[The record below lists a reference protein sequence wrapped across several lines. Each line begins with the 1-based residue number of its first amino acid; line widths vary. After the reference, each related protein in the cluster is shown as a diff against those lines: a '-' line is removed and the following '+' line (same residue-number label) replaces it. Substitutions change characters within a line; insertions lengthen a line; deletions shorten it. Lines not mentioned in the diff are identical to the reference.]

1 MALHFPYHRVAVS
14 QPAFTLGGATS
25 RPRPIVN
32 LGILGPTGSVL
43 REAVLD
49 TGADEIVLVEADAAL
64 LGIDLSQAPSN
75 TVGGVGSPPFLVRYA
90 TVKLRLSD
98 GVEFREWSASV
109 GFTSAR
115 MNRVLFGYAGGL
127 EFFDAHFRGQQQ
139 VVELVTNSLYPGV

>member
-1 MALHFPYHRVAVS
+1 MALHFPYRRVGIS
-14 QPAFTLGGATS
+14 QPAYTLGGARS
-25 RPRPIVN
+25 RPRPVVN
-32 LGILGPTGSVL
+32 LAVLGPT
-43 REAVLD
+43 RAVLD
-49 TGADEIVLVEADAAL
+49 TGADEIVLLEADAVL

-90 TVKLRLSD
+90 TVTLRLTD

-127 EFFDAHFRGQQQ
+127 E
-139 VVELVTNSLYPGV
+139 